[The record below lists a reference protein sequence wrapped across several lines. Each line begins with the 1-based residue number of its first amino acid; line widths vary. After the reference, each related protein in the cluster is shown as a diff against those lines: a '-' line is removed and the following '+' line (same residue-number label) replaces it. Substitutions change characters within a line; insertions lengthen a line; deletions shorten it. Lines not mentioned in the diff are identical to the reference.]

1 VVDQVVL
8 VDNVQ
13 DLQRVHNKVVLVD
26 NVQDLQRVPVK
37 VAVHVH
43 KVAVQ
48 VADLLIVQV
57 EIPAAVHQVVQVDL
71 IVQGF
76 QVAIVQV
83 QVAAVIL
90 RVHLVR
96 VDQRRVMPRR
106 VRRLCVM
113 ISKTC
118 KRLHLAA

>member
-1 VVDQVVL
+1 VVL

-43 KVAVQ
+43 KAAVQ

-71 IVQGF
+71 IVQ
-76 QVAIVQV
+76 VNVQV

-118 KRLHLAA
+118 KRLHLAV